1 MRTLFKSDM
10 GRIFKNPLFYIV
22 SVLSL
27 VLLFFV
33 RNSVP
38 DLDYQNKSF
47 SLCFLLVGNF
57 VIPILY
63 YYLVFGDDLKYGV
76 FAFDIGRG
84 ISRRKLIISKAIEF
98 AVLLSLFYGLTLCV
112 YVLRLVY
119 AGIPVTSGVV
129 LHLLYKLILAELIQ
143 IIGDMLFAGIFLY
156 HSQNFVIG
164 VLSFIGFRV
173 LGLTYISMLQDK
185 IHLPINEI
193 YYDQIIMDGFTA
205 IGAGN
210 FPWKMILALVIY
222 IGGAIIISSILFEKK
237 ELDL

>member
-1 MRTLFKSDM
+1 MKTLFKSDM

-38 DLDYQNKSF
+38 DLEYQSKSF
-47 SLCFLLVGNF
+47 TTCFLLVGNF

-84 ISRRKLIISKAIEF
+84 ISRRELIISKAIEF
-98 AVLLSLFYGLTLCV
+98 AVLLSLFYGLSLGV
-112 YVLRLVY
+112 IVLRLVY
-119 AGIPVTSGVV
+119 VGIPVTMGV
-129 LHLLYKLILAELIQ
+129 LSTMLYKLILTELFQ
-143 IIGDMLFAGIFLY
+143 IIGDMFFAGIFLY
-156 HSQNFVIG
+156 QSQNFVIG

-173 LGLTYISMLQDK
+173 IGLVYMVSLQDK
-185 IHLPINEI
+185 LHLPINEVS
-193 YYDQIIMDGFTA
+193 YDGLVNDGFVALST
-205 IGAGN
+205 GN
-210 FPWKMILALVIY
+210 FPWKLILALMIY